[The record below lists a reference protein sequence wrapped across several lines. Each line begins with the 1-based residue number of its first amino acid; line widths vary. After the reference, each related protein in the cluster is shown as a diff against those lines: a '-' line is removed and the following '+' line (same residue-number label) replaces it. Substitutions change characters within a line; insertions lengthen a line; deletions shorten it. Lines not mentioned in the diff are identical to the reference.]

1 MLRIIGGFEEPSNG
15 QLIFDG
21 KDISKVPPYKREV
34 NTVFQKYALFP
45 FLNVADNIAFGLNLK
60 KMDKDVIEKKV
71 SRMLELVGLK
81 GFEKRDV
88 TLLSGGQQQRVAIAR
103 ALVNEPKV
111 LLLDE
116 PLGALDAKLR
126 KDMQTELK
134 KIQKEVGITFI
145 FVTHDQE
152 EALSMSDTIVVLND
166 GVIQQIGTPMDI
178 YNEPQ
183 NRFVAE
189 FIGESNII
197 EGNMIKDCLVNFD
210 GIDWE
215 CVDKGFK
222 DNEDIEV
229 VLRPEDMD
237 VVEPEAGKV
246 SGTIISKV
254 FMCVHYEYL
263 VETKNRN
270 YKVHTTENYE
280 IGKKVG
286 LTIDPFDIQVMHKM
300 EN

>member
-1 MLRIIGGFEEPSNG
+1 MEKKIIELKNISKNFEDQQVLKGIDLNIYENEFLTLLGPSGCGKTTLLRIIGGFEEPSNG

-134 KIQKEVGITFI
+134 KIQKEV
-145 FVTHDQE
+145 
-152 EALSMSDTIVVLND
+152 
-166 GVIQQIGTPMDI
+166 
-178 YNEPQ
+178 
-183 NRFVAE
+183 
-189 FIGESNII
+189 
-197 EGNMIKDCLVNFD
+197 
-210 GIDWE
+210 
-215 CVDKGFK
+215 
-222 DNEDIEV
+222 
-229 VLRPEDMD
+229 
-237 VVEPEAGKV
+237 
-246 SGTIISKV
+246 
-254 FMCVHYEYL
+254 
-263 VETKNRN
+263 
-270 YKVHTTENYE
+270 
-280 IGKKVG
+280 
-286 LTIDPFDIQVMHKM
+286 
-300 EN
+300 